1 MEAGYPDVDAE
12 RELVEGAKVMGEV
25 PITGVRPSK
34 FVPATTTLDSLKKE
48 SAMMKRKAFDIA
60 SSSGSDSN
68 DAEVWQQT
76 LTEVEQGWLRGPLDK
91 SETDPITRRFGLQQG
106 EKVHLIDDYSDS
118 GVNSC
123 VTIDAAAAVLSNWF
137 NVKSQCNQ
145 DTDLLVRTFDLKS
158 AYRQI
163 GLHHEGREAAY
174 VAVYCPV
181 KKTSFFFQALVLP
194 FGATRSV
201 HSFLRLAR
209 SIWWLGVT
217 LLSIIWTSFYDDY
230 IVFNP
235 PQLEKSTG
243 SAVSS
248 PLRLLR
254 WIFATEGNK
263 AAPFSPSC
271 KALGI
276 KFDLKAS
283 CTGFTELVNTEERVL
298 GLCASLNEVIAD
310 GFISGAMARKL
321 HGRMVFADA
330 QLFDRTG
337 KRCVQVLSRCS
348 QRGKSWLDEDDCFF
362 LKLFVD
368 AAEWKT

>member
-1 MEAGYPDVDAE
+1 
-12 RELVEGAKVMGEV
+12 
-25 PITGVRPSK
+25 
-34 FVPATTTLDSLKKE
+34 
-48 SAMMKRKAFDIA
+48 MKRKAFDIA
-60 SSSGSDSN
+60 SSSGSDSI

-76 LTEVEQGWLRGPLDK
+76 LTEVEQGWLRGPLDIPEIDPH
-91 SETDPITRRFGLQQG
+91 SPITRRFGLQQG
-106 EKVHLIDDYSDS
+106 EKARLIDDYSDS

-123 VTIDAAAAVLSNWF
+123 VTTSEMPALHTIDAAAAVLSNWF

-163 GLHHEGREAAY
+163 GLHHQGREAAY

-209 SIWWLGVT
+209 SIWWLGVQ

-230 IVFNP
+230 IVFSP

-248 PLRLLR
+248 LLRLLR

-283 CTGFTELVNTEERVL
+283 RTGFAELVNTEERVL
-298 GLCASLNEVIAD
+298 ALCASLNEAIAD
-310 GFISGAMARKL
+310 GFIS
-321 HGRMVFADA
+321 VFADA
-330 QLFDRTG
+330 QRFARTG
-337 KRCVQVLSRCS
+337 KRCMQVLSRCF
-348 QRGKSWLDEDDCFF
+348 QRDKSWLDEDDCFF

>member
-1 MEAGYPDVDAE
+1 MSPLEIAKARLKTLLFWNTRAKQLEGQERKLKDSMDPVVAKAALKNGSCCSGRCLWKLDPDVDAE

-25 PITGVRPSK
+25 PITGVLPSK

-91 SETDPITRRFGLQQG
+91 SEIDPITRRFGLQQG

-163 GLHHEGREAAY
+163 GLHHEGREAAH

-181 KKTSFFFQALVLP
+181 KKTCFFFQALVLP

-201 HSFLRLAR
+201 HPFLCLAR
-209 SIWWLGVT
+209 SI
-217 LLSIIWTSFYDDY
+217 
-230 IVFNP
+230 
-235 PQLEKSTG
+235 
-243 SAVSS
+243 
-248 PLRLLR
+248 
-254 WIFATEGNK
+254 
-263 AAPFSPSC
+263 
-271 KALGI
+271 
-276 KFDLKAS
+276 
-283 CTGFTELVNTEERVL
+283 
-298 GLCASLNEVIAD
+298 
-310 GFISGAMARKL
+310 
-321 HGRMVFADA
+321 
-330 QLFDRTG
+330 
-337 KRCVQVLSRCS
+337 
-348 QRGKSWLDEDDCFF
+348 
-362 LKLFVD
+362 
-368 AAEWKT
+368 